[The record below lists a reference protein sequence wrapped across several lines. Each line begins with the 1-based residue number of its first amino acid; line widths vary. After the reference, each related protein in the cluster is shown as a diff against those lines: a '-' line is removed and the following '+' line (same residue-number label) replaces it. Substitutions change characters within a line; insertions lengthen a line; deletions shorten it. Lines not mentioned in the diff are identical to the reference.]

1 LKRPGHVD
9 FVVAISLRVISSL
22 AIASIALLPKA
33 DSADAAR
40 CRPPESPAMLTGPV
54 YESIQAECE
63 WVDAINRRD
72 RKAAARILHPNVHQV
87 DARGAVRREAAL
99 LKTVAE
105 GRFGQVMMNP
115 AQISVP
121 FSAGS
126 TNVVVSTW
134 TFQRRTHR
142 VTDVFFCDV
151 TRTCTYRLIAE
162 QITIVSP

>member
-1 LKRPGHVD
+1 MRSIG
-9 FVVAISLRVISSL
+9 AIE
-22 AIASIALLPKA
+22 
-33 DSADAAR
+33 
-40 CRPPESPAMLTGPV
+40 RPPLAF
-54 YESIQAECE
+54 SI
-63 WVDAINRRD
+63 RTFTKSMR
-72 RKAAARILHPNVHQV
+72 
-87 DARGAVRREAAL
+87 AVRCDGKPHL